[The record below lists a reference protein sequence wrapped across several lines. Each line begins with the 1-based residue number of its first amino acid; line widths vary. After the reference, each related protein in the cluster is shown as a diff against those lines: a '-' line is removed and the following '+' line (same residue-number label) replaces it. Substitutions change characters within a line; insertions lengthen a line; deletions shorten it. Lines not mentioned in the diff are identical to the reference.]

1 MDIAQ
6 MTDAYIDKEFP
17 SADTAVF
24 RDLSLNF
31 KKLLGDS
38 QLEPAERFMML
49 LAISVALGNKPMAD
63 LARKGLKE
71 SGVADDHIRECAE
84 VAGLMGM
91 NNVYYKYRSFVSEEA
106 KEFYTRAGLRM
117 NSMMKPVT
125 GKHLF
130 EMLSL
135 AISVINGCPT
145 CVASH
150 EKSIRDL
157 GVTTEKIH
165 DIARLAAVSKGLD
178 SLKTAREFLA

>member
-6 MTDAYIDKEFP
+6 MTDAYIELEFAN
-17 SADTAVF
+17 ADTAVF

-31 KKLLGDS
+31 KKLLGEG
-38 QLEPAERFMML
+38 QLEPAERFMLL
-49 LAISVALGNKPMAD
+49 LAISTALANRPMAE
-63 LARKGLKE
+63 LARAGLRE
-71 SGVADDHIRECAE
+71 SALPDDQIRECAE

-117 NSMMKPVT
+117 NSMMKPAT
-125 GKHLF
+125 GKHAF

-135 AISVINGCPT
+135 AVSVVNGCPS

-150 EKSIRDL
+150 EKSLRDL
-157 GVTTEKIH
+157 GVPTEKIH
-165 DIARLAAVSKGLD
+165 DIARLAAVAKGLD